1 MLGHSIAQ
9 SLISLIPGR
18 LSAVLTLLPDS
29 ATPVTVNVFNA
40 WLKPMDVHLSAYG
53 NLNLQGDET
62 MIKIPD
68 SELNPT
74 SNGREIRSRDQITIG
89 GTNYRVVS
97 ARLMSVRT
105 VWQCVARKEIA

>member
-1 MLGHSIAQ
+1 MLNRSIAQ
-9 SLISLIPGR
+9 SLMSLVPGR
-18 LSAVLTLLPDS
+18 ISAVVTLLPDS
-29 ATPVTVNVFNA
+29 ASPTTVNIFNA
-40 WLKPMDVHLSAYG
+40 WLKPMDVRLSAYG

-62 MIKIPD
+62 IIKIPD

-89 GTNYRVVS
+89 GTHYRVVS
-97 ARLMSVRT
+97 ARLMSLRT